1 MCVKEEGTD
10 FLNIHVCPKI
20 KLFISHENSH
30 VASYLL
36 KVLSYTL

>member
-10 FLNIHVCPKI
+10 FLNICPKI
-20 KLFISHENSH
+20 KLFTSHENSH